1 MKLYIGNLSYSVN
14 EDQLKEVFAPYGE
27 VASVKVITDKFT
39 GNSRGFAFVEMASDE
54 EGKAAIDEMNGKDFG
69 GRPLIVNEARPQ
81 QPREQ
86 RRNRY

>member
-14 EDQLKEVFAPYGE
+14 EDQLKEVFAPLGD
-27 VASVKVITDKFT
+27 VTSVKVITDKFT